1 MQALPRRLHARRTAG
16 RRLRART
23 PRLLRAPPPGPPCA
37 GSRAAMPRAAHRP
50 RRERRS
56 GRTRRASDRAPR
68 RGTRRAADG
77 RALRPRRAR
86 FRAAPHAARRR
97 LPTRALCRSRTGAG
111 RPLRRGLL
119 GDRRS
124 RALVPSAPRGRRGAG
139 ATFARRSPSELLGSV
154 TSTGSRSTDPWGGE
168 RPTGSWSRTGSR
180 TSRPAKR
187 STRAG
192 RRIAYCVRRA
202 GPVTTTRATAARP
215 ISAVSGLRSIA
226 SIRSEPHHQPPSASP
241 SASSANRARGACR
254 RHDGGEDRQRRDGE
268 RPAPVSIGGRDPR
281 AEARQQQVGNVE
293 REPPDHG
300 TTSSRSSSIVAGP
313 IPGTASSSSTERNA
327 PCAVR

>member
-1 MQALPRRLHARRTAG
+1 MQALPRRLRARRRAG
-16 RRLRART
+16 HRRRART
-23 PRLLRAPPPGPPCA
+23 RRWLRAPPPGPRCA
-37 GSRAAMPRAAHRP
+37 GSRAATPRGAHHP

-56 GRTRRASDRAPR
+56 VPRRPAGDRAPR
-68 RGTRRAADG
+68 RGTRPAADG

-97 LPTRALCRSRTGAG
+97 LPTRALCRLRTGAG

-139 ATFARRSPSELLGSV
+139 ATFVSSKPSSERRGSV
-154 TSTGSRSTDPWGGE
+154 TKTGSRSTAPWGGE
-168 RPTGSWSRTGSR
+168 RPTGSWSRTCSR

-241 SASSANRARGACR
+241 SASSANRARGAT
-254 RHDGGEDRQRRDGE
+254 
-268 RPAPVSIGGRDPR
+268 A
-281 AEARQQQVGNVE
+281 ATTAAR
-293 REPPDHG
+293 
-300 TTSSRSSSIVAGP
+300 TASA
-313 IPGTASSSSTERNA
+313 GTASALLR
-327 PCAVR
+327 